1 MYDEIYRRRWDK
13 DPFMYALLGGD
24 GATVTFVKY
33 EDNKRRKDI
42 LHTFFAKSSV
52 HNVQWLIQE
61 NVSQAGTKIGPIYTH
76 LQNRLRNSVTTCLST
91 MSARFHLT

>member
-52 HNVQWLIQE
+52 YNVQ
-61 NVSQAGTKIGPIYTH
+61 
-76 LQNRLRNSVTTCLST
+76 
-91 MSARFHLT
+91 